1 MCPPR
6 SAIDFVV
13 IGDFIDV
20 FDTISLSVKIP
31 EKEKLENSV
40 QSSANRDCHGVP
52 KENGGSNW

>member
-40 QSSANRDCHGVP
+40 QSSVRN
-52 KENGGSNW
+52 